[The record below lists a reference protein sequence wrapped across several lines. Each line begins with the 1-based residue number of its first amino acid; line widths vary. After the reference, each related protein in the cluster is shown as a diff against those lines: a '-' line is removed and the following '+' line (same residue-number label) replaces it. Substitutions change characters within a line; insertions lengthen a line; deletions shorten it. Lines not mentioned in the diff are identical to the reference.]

1 LRIVD
6 DIVVTYASA
15 YQEVCKISIVKVLD
29 LVLCQPP
36 PHIMAIEGG
45 CENGMEIEE
54 KSNTERAVIIASNH
68 TLEWEDEYTV
78 MIWKDSK

>member
-1 LRIVD
+1 
-6 DIVVTYASA
+6 
-15 YQEVCKISIVKVLD
+15 
-29 LVLCQPP
+29 
-36 PHIMAIEGG
+36 MAIEGG
-45 CENGMEIEE
+45 RENGMEIEE